1 MKEIKEFQGVKG
13 IKEKKE
19 EKEREKT
26 NENKVLQEI
35 DAGIRLK
42 TGIRLKEIKYFQQ
55 LDA

>member
-26 NENKVLQEI
+26 NENKVLQELE
-35 DAGIRLK
+35 AGLRFK
-42 TGIRLKEIKYFQQ
+42 NRFKDEGNQGTSTT
-55 LDA
+55 